1 MQLAGDAYYFGK
13 LVKKPTIGDDLRPI
27 ERADVRRA
35 NRLMYMTAV
44 LALVVFGAVR
54 LGVCLL
60 VF

>member
-13 LVKKPTIGDDLRPI
+13 LVKNPTIGDDLRPI

-44 LALVVFGAVR
+44 LALAVFGAVR
-54 LGVCLL
+54 LGVWLL